1 MKDTSQIKNLI
12 IKILNDNKALDITT
26 LDLKGKHSLA
36 DYAIVATGTSSR
48 HLSTLKDKL
57 YMELKQANIKDLQSE
72 GEDSGNWIIIFT
84 SGIFIHLF
92 RSEVRSY
99 YTIEDIWAKSNAN

>member
-1 MKDTSQIKNLI
+1 MKNISKIKDLI
-12 IKILNDNKALDITT
+12 IKILNDNKALDVTT

-57 YMELKQANIKDLQSE
+57 YMELKQANITDLQSE
-72 GEDSGNWIIIFT
+72 GEDTGNWIIIFT

-92 RSEVRSY
+92 REEVRNY